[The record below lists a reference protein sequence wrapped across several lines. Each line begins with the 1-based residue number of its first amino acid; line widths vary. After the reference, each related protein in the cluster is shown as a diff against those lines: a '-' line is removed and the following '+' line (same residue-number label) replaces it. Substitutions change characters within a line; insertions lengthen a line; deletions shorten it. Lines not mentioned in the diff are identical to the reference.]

1 MRFAFFTFGAAV
13 CAQHMEFSPLARGP
27 MVAEFPGRLE
37 IGVIFRYRALLAN
50 LLHVMGCF
58 ASVIRLFFV
67 SWNVRGSILE

>member
-1 MRFAFFTFGAAV
+1 
-13 CAQHMEFSPLARGP
+13 

-67 SWNVRGSILE
+67 SWNVRGSILECLGRGLKFRTVIFP